1 MKDKQTFNV
10 VITDHAW
17 PDLSME
23 TDAFSPL
30 NIGLIATHCKTETD
44 IIRIAE
50 QADAIIAVHSP
61 ITQKVIDSLQKC
73 KIIAVSAAGYNT
85 IDVKSVTDAGIILT
99 NCSDYCQ
106 DEVADHTMAMVLSCA
121 RGVFLFDRR
130 IKEGIWDYQSAGKLC
145 RLKNSTLGLVG
156 FGSIAQAVALR
167 AKSFNL
173 NIVAADP
180 FAPDESFQTSGVIKT
195 DLKELL
201 ATSDYISIHTPL
213 TESTKNIISKRE
225 LQLMKTSAYLINTSY
240 GGVID
245 EKALYDALSN
255 GTIRGAAID
264 VLKKEPPDNNN
275 PLLGLDN
282 ILITPHTAFY
292 SEDSL
297 KDVRIRT
304 SQAIVDVH
312 NGVLPKDIVNKEVL
326 KKGKLRMV
334 ESKNNFCMK
343 NEIFN
348 SRQKSAIQK
357 KKTDSFI
364 QDVI

>member
-1 MKDKQTFNV
+1 MTDEQTFNV
-10 VITDHAW
+10 VIADHAW
-17 PDLSME
+17 PDLSVE
-23 TDAFSPL
+23 TDIFSPL
-30 NIGLIATHCKTETD
+30 DIGFIAAHCKTEAD
-44 IIRIAE
+44 IIRIAK
-50 QADAIIAVHSP
+50 QADAIIAIYSP
-61 ITQKVIDSLQKC
+61 ITQEVIDSLQKC

-99 NCSDYCQ
+99 NCSGYCR
-106 DEVADHTMAMVLSCA
+106 DEAADHTMAMILSCV
-121 RGVFLFDRR
+121 RGIFLFDRR

-145 RLKNSTLGLVG
+145 RLKNATLGLVG

-173 NIVAADP
+173 NIIAADP
-180 FAPDESFQTSGVIKT
+180 FAPDESFQTSEVIRT

-213 TESTKNIISKRE
+213 TDGTKNIISKKE
-225 LQLMKTSAYLINTSY
+225 LQSMKTSAYLINTSR

-255 GTIRGAAID
+255 GIIRGAAID
-264 VLKKEPPDNNN
+264 VLKKEPPGNSN

-297 KDVRIRT
+297 KEARIRT
-304 SQAIVDVH
+304 SEAIVNVH
-312 NGVLPKDIVNKEVL
+312 NGILPRNIVNKEVL
-326 KKGKLRMV
+326 KNGKLRMIDH
-334 ESKNNFCMK
+334 KNNLGMEK
-343 NEIFN
+343 
-348 SRQKSAIQK
+348 
-357 KKTDSFI
+357 
-364 QDVI
+364 